1 MSEIAPKAI
10 RGAIVGG
17 YQWAIT
23 LGLLLASC
31 VNQATHNRDNHSSY
45 RVPIAIQVTLPKEHV
60 SEIAAS

>member
-23 LGLLLASC
+23 LGLLIAAC

-45 RVPIAIQVTLPKEHV
+45 RVPISIQVT
-60 SEIAAS
+60 